1 MNDFSMFDLTGK
13 KALVTGSAG
22 GIGKACAL
30 AMARAGADVA
40 VVDLNDDPGQATAEE
55 IRALGRKSMY
65 LHCDVSIPEQ
75 AADMVRQ
82 VVEGLG
88 GLHIAHNNAGIGG
101 EPIPLTDDNAV
112 AVWKRVMEVDLFS
125 VFYCCREEARYM
137 IPQRYGKIVNTASMS
152 ASIVNNF
159 EIGGIPIAG
168 MQNIAYCSAK
178 AGVKHLTKVLAA
190 ELIQHNIYVNCIS
203 PGYIITPMTQ
213 IIQETPE
220 FLEKENS
227 TTPIHRQGRAEEMA
241 GGVLYLVSEAS
252 SYTTGH
258 DLIMDGGHT
267 IW

>member
-1 MNDFSMFDLTGK
+1 MTDLTLFDLSGK

-22 GIGKACAL
+22 GIGKACAV
-30 AMARAGADVA
+30 AMAKAGADVA
-40 VVDLNDDPGQATAEE
+40 IVDVNENLGLETAEE
-55 IRALGRKSMY
+55 IRRLGRKSVY
-65 LHCDVSIPEQ
+65 INRDVSIPEQ
-75 AADMVRQ
+75 VAEMVRE
-82 VVEGLG
+82 VVDKLG

-101 EPIPLTDDNAV
+101 EPIPLTDDNAID
-112 AVWKRVMEVDLFS
+112 VWRRVIEVDLNA
-125 VFYCCREEARYM
+125 VFYCCREEAKYM

-159 EIGGIPIAG
+159 EIGGGPIAG
-168 MQNIAYCSAK
+168 MQNIAYCTAK
-178 AGVKHLTKVLAA
+178 AGVRHLTKVLAA

-203 PGYIITPMTQ
+203 PGYIITPMTR

-241 GGVLYLVSEAS
+241 GGVVYLVSEAS
-252 SYTTGH
+252 TYTTGH
-258 DLIMDGGHT
+258 DLVMDGGHT

>member
-1 MNDFSMFDLTGK
+1 MNDLSRFDLTGK

-22 GIGKACAL
+22 GIGKASAV
-30 AMARAGADVA
+30 AMAKAGADVA
-40 VVDLNDDPGQATAEE
+40 IIDVNDEKGKEASEE
-55 IRALGRKSMY
+55 IKALGRKSTY
-65 LHCDVSIPEQ
+65 IHCDVADPEQ
-75 AADMVRQ
+75 VAEMVKE
-82 VVEGLG
+82 VVDTLG
-88 GLHIAHNNAGIGG
+88 DLHIAHNNAGIGAD
-101 EPIPLTDDNAV
+101 PVPLTDDSAIMI
-112 AVWKRVMEVDLFS
+112 WKKMMTVDLDS
-125 VFYCCREEARYM
+125 VFYCCREEAKYM

-152 ASIVNNF
+152 ATIVNNF
-159 EIGGIPIAG
+159 EMGGIPIAG
-168 MQNIAYCSAK
+168 MQNIAYCTAK

-190 ELIQHNIYVNCIS
+190 ELIQHNIYVNSIS

-227 TTPIHRQGRAEEMA
+227 TTPIHRQGKADEMA